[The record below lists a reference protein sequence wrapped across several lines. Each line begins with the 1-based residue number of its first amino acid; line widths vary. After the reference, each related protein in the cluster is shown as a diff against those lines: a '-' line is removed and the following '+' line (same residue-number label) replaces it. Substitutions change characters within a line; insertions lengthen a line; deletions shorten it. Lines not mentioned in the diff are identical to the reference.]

1 MNTERNQLYKERKSL
16 GEFLRGNALN
26 MEFHRLY
33 SIYLKNNKDA
43 TLQKMNEL
51 AILNEVYYQCTFIHN
66 SEEPIDK
73 AYVEIWQK
81 DLTKAV
87 GSKDAADF
95 VACLV
100 MGVFE
105 AMSRHSL
112 TERNFKKWMKMLLV
126 KSPYYNKVNTQ
137 VCEFRKLFGNVDV
150 DLNPQGSLKL
160 IPIPYEELKE
170 TEEYKQTVSE
180 MKSQLGKKYI
190 RLDTIADCVLR
201 LPTVELQYAALQQVN
216 TLLSGTAWSEK
227 AAEVLETMFAK
238 VKEQQDRQEK
248 KQNKMIEEVEKAA
261 NKKTNEFKVYPQA
274 GSTANVGCQMQSP
287 EFKVIPPSKE
297 QQPALESRSATKGD
311 TCQSKNKEGDED
323 V

>member
-73 AYVEIWQK
+73 AYVVKWQK

-190 RLDTIADCVLR
+190 RLDTIADCILR

-238 VKEQQDRQEK
+238 VKEQQDRQEQ
-248 KQNKMIEEVEKAA
+248 KQDKVIDSMEKAA
-261 NKKTNEFKVYPQA
+261 NKPTTQNILNLELVNKKETYIDKNYGPNIEHNGGTLTMPE
-274 GSTANVGCQMQSP
+274 GNV
-287 EFKVIPPSKE
+287 
-297 QQPALESRSATKGD
+297 ATPLPKSD
-311 TCQSKNKEGDED
+311 DDK
-323 V
+323 

>member
-1 MNTERNQLYKERKSL
+1 MDTDHKKLYKERKSL

-51 AILNEVYYQCTFIHN
+51 TILNEVYYQCTFIHN

-73 AYVEIWQK
+73 AYVETWLK
-81 DLTKAV
+81 GLTKGV

-112 TERNFKKWMKMLLV
+112 AERNFKKWIKTLLT

-150 DLNPQGSLKL
+150 ELSPQGSLKL

-170 TEEYKQTVSE
+170 TEEYKQTVSD

-190 RLDTIADCVLR
+190 RLDTIADCILR
-201 LPTVELQYAALQQVN
+201 LPTIELQYAALQQMN
-216 TLLSGTAWSEK
+216 TLLAGTAWSEK
-227 AAEVLETMFAK
+227 AAEVMETMFAK
-238 VKEQQDRQEK
+238 VKGQQDRQQE
-248 KQNKMIEEVEKAA
+248 MEENLKKAA
-261 NKKTNEFKVYPQA
+261 NKPTTIYQS
-274 GSTANVGCQMQSP
+274 GSTHDDKRQQMFLDGKTETDKP
-287 EFKVIPPSKE
+287 LIEKK
-297 QQPALESRSATKGD
+297 
-311 TCQSKNKEGDED
+311 DE
-323 V
+323 

>member
-1 MNTERNQLYKERKSL
+1 MKTERNQLYKERESL

-43 TLQKMNEL
+43 TLQKTNEL

-73 AYVEIWQK
+73 AYVEKWQK
-81 DLTKAV
+81 ELAKGV

-190 RLDTIADCVLR
+190 RLDTIADCILR

-216 TLLSGTAWSEK
+216 TLLSGTTWSEK
-227 AAEVLETMFAK
+227 PAEVLETMFAK
-238 VKEQQDRQEK
+238 VKEQQDRREQ
-248 KQNKMIEEVEKAA
+248 KQDKMMESVKEAVNRPMTQNIYGDK
-261 NKKTNEFKVYPQA
+261 NELQNGAQLLK
-274 GSTANVGCQMQSP
+274 M
-287 EFKVIPPSKE
+287 VIPEGVDPAEIATRLAE
-297 QQPALESRSATKGD
+297 QQKALLE
-311 TCQSKNKEGDED
+311 QKE
-323 V
+323 

>member
-1 MNTERNQLYKERKSL
+1 MKTDRNQLYKERESL

-43 TLQKMNEL
+43 SLQKMNEL
-51 AILNEVYYQCTFIHN
+51 SILNEVYFQCTFIHN

-73 AYVEIWQK
+73 AYVEKWLK
-81 DLTKAV
+81 DITKGV

-137 VCEFRKLFGNVDV
+137 ICEFRKLFGNVDV

-170 TEEYKQTVSE
+170 TEEYKQTLLE

-190 RLDTIADCVLR
+190 RLDTIADCILR
-201 LPTVELQYAALQQVN
+201 LPTVELQYSALQQVN
-216 TLLSGTAWSEK
+216 TLLSGTSWSEK
-227 AAEVLETMFAK
+227 AAEVLEKMFAK
-238 VKEQQDRQEK
+238 VKEQQDRQEQ
-248 KQNKMIEEVEKAA
+248 KQDKMIETVREAA
-261 NKKTNEFKVYPQA
+261 NKPTTQNIYGDKNDFQDGAQLLKM
-274 GSTANVGCQMQSP
+274 GIP
-287 EFKVIPPSKE
+287 EGADPAEIAARIAE
-297 QQPALESRSATKGD
+297 QQRALLE
-311 TCQSKNKEGDED
+311 QKE
-323 V
+323 

>member
-1 MNTERNQLYKERKSL
+1 MNTERKQLYKERKSL

-51 AILNEVYYQCTFIHN
+51 TILNEVYYQCTFIHN

-73 AYVEIWQK
+73 VYAETWLK
-81 DLTKAV
+81 ELTKGV
-87 GSKDAADF
+87 GSKDTADF

-112 TERNFKKWMKMLLV
+112 AERNFKKWIKTLLT
-126 KSPYYNKVNTQ
+126 KSAYYNKVNTQ

-150 DLNPQGSLKL
+150 ELSPQGSLKL

-170 TEEYKQTVSE
+170 TEEYKQTVSD

-190 RLDTIADCVLR
+190 RLDTIADCILR
-201 LPTVELQYAALQQVN
+201 LPTIELQYAALQQLN
-216 TLLSGTAWSEK
+216 TLLVGTAWSDK

-238 VKEQQDRQEK
+238 VKEQQDRQEQ
-248 KQNKMIEEVEKAA
+248 KQDKLADAVEKAA
-261 NKKTNEFKVYPQA
+261 NKPTTQNIYGDKNDFKEDAKMLKLTLP
-274 GSTANVGCQMQSP
+274 ANADPAEIAMR
-287 EFKVIPPSKE
+287 IAE
-297 QQPALESRSATKGD
+297 QQKQIEKKKD
-311 TCQSKNKEGDED
+311 NK
-323 V
+323 

>member
-1 MNTERNQLYKERKSL
+1 MNTDRNQLYKERKSL

-51 AILNEVYYQCTFIHN
+51 VILNEVYYQCTFIHN

-73 AYVEIWQK
+73 VYVEKWQK
-81 DLTKAV
+81 DLTKGV

-137 VCEFRKLFGNVDV
+137 ICEFRKLFGNVDV

-170 TEEYKQTVSE
+170 TEEYKLTVSE

-190 RLDTIADCVLR
+190 RLDTIADCILR

-238 VKEQQDRQEK
+238 VKEQQDRQEQ
-248 KQNKMIEEVEKAA
+248 KQDKILDSMEKAA

-274 GSTANVGCQMQSP
+274 GSTANVGCDQKHSDFKNYLPGADGMGQQS
-287 EFKVIPPSKE
+287 K
-297 QQPALESRSATKGD
+297 LESK
-311 TCQSKNKEGDED
+311 KEDETNEI
-323 V
+323 

>member
-1 MNTERNQLYKERKSL
+1 MTKNKRMNTERNQLYQERKSL

-33 SIYLKNNKDA
+33 SFYLKNNKDA

-73 AYVEIWQK
+73 AYVEKWQK
-81 DLTKAV
+81 GLTKGV

-95 VACLV
+95 VSCLV

-112 TERNFKKWMKMLLV
+112 TERNLKKWMKVLLI
-126 KSPYYNKVNTQ
+126 KCPYFNKVNTQ
-137 VCEFRKLFGNVDV
+137 ICEFRKLFGNVDV

-170 TEEYKQTVSE
+170 TEEYKQTVSD
-180 MKSQLGKKYI
+180 MKTQLGKKYI
-190 RLDTIADCVLR
+190 RLDTIADCILR
-201 LPTVELQYAALQQVN
+201 LPTIELQYSALQQVN
-216 TLLSGTAWSEK
+216 TLLSGTLWSEK

-238 VKEQQDRQEK
+238 VKEQQDRREQKQDKMMESVKEAANRPMTQNIYGDKNELQNGAQILKMVIPKGVDPAEIAVRIAEQQKALLEK
-248 KQNKMIEEVEKAA
+248 KE
-261 NKKTNEFKVYPQA
+261 
-274 GSTANVGCQMQSP
+274 
-287 EFKVIPPSKE
+287 
-297 QQPALESRSATKGD
+297 
-311 TCQSKNKEGDED
+311 
-323 V
+323 

>member
-1 MNTERNQLYKERKSL
+1 L
-16 GEFLRGNALN
+16 
-26 MEFHRLY
+26 
-33 SIYLKNNKDA
+33 
-43 TLQKMNEL
+43 
-51 AILNEVYYQCTFIHN
+51 
-66 SEEPIDK
+66 
-73 AYVEIWQK
+73 
-81 DLTKAV
+81 
-87 GSKDAADF
+87 
-95 VACLV
+95 
-100 MGVFE
+100 GVFE

-190 RLDTIADCVLR
+190 RLDTIADCILR

-238 VKEQQDRQEK
+238 VKEQQDRQEQ
-248 KQNKMIEEVEKAA
+248 KQDKILDSMEKAA
-261 NKKTNEFKVYPQA
+261 TKPTTQNIYGDKNEFQGGAQLLKM
-274 GSTANVGCQMQSP
+274 GIP
-287 EFKVIPPSKE
+287 EGADPAEIAARIAE
-297 QQPALESRSATKGD
+297 QQKQIEMK
-311 TCQSKNKEGDED
+311 
-323 V
+323 

>member
-1 MNTERNQLYKERKSL
+1 MNTDRNQLYKERKSL

-73 AYVEIWQK
+73 AYVEKWQK

-190 RLDTIADCVLR
+190 RLDTIADCILR

-238 VKEQQDRQEK
+238 VKEQQDRQEQ
-248 KQNKMIEEVEKAA
+248 KQDKMIEEVEKAA
-261 NKKTNEFKVYPQA
+261 NKKANEFNVYPQA
-274 GSTANVGCQMQSP
+274 GSTANLGCQMQSP
-287 EFKVIPPSKE
+287 EFKVIPPSTE
-297 QQPALESRSATKGD
+297 QQPALES
-311 TCQSKNKEGDED
+311 NKEGDED

>member
-73 AYVEIWQK
+73 AYVETWLK
-81 DLTKAV
+81 ELTKGI

-112 TERNFKKWMKMLLV
+112 AERNFKKWMKTLLN

-150 DLNPQGSLKL
+150 ELSPQGSLKL

-170 TEEYKQTVSE
+170 TEEYKQTVSD

-190 RLDTIADCVLR
+190 RLDTIADCIHFS
-201 LPTVELQYAALQQVN
+201 N
-216 TLLSGTAWSEK
+216 
-227 AAEVLETMFAK
+227 
-238 VKEQQDRQEK
+238 
-248 KQNKMIEEVEKAA
+248 
-261 NKKTNEFKVYPQA
+261 
-274 GSTANVGCQMQSP
+274 
-287 EFKVIPPSKE
+287 
-297 QQPALESRSATKGD
+297 
-311 TCQSKNKEGDED
+311 
-323 V
+323 

>member
-1 MNTERNQLYKERKSL
+1 M
-16 GEFLRGNALN
+16 RGNALN

-73 AYVEIWQK
+73 AYVEKWQK
-81 DLTKAV
+81 DLTKGV

-100 MGVFE
+100 LGVFE

-190 RLDTIADCVLR
+190 RLDTIADCILR

-248 KQNKMIEEVEKAA
+248 MDEAVEKNLKEPRTQNIYGDKNEFQDGAQLLKMGIPEGADPAEIAARIAEQQKQIEKKSAKLSDELPPKCKNCTLEEVAVLIE
-261 NKKTNEFKVYPQA
+261 
-274 GSTANVGCQMQSP
+274 
-287 EFKVIPPSKE
+287 
-297 QQPALESRSATKGD
+297 
-311 TCQSKNKEGDED
+311 
-323 V
+323 

>member
-1 MNTERNQLYKERKSL
+1 MNTERNQLYQERKSL

-33 SIYLKNNKDA
+33 SFYLKNNKDA

-73 AYVEIWQK
+73 AYVEKWQK
-81 DLTKAV
+81 GLTKGV

-95 VACLV
+95 VSCLV

-112 TERNFKKWMKMLLV
+112 TERNFKKWMKVLLI
-126 KSPYYNKVNTQ
+126 KCPYFNKVNMQ
-137 VCEFRKLFGNVDV
+137 ICEFRKLFGNVDV

-170 TEEYKQTVSE
+170 TEEYKQTVSD
-180 MKSQLGKKYI
+180 MKTQLGKKYI
-190 RLDTIADCVLR
+190 RLDTIADCILR
-201 LPTVELQYAALQQVN
+201 LPTIELQYSALQQVN
-216 TLLSGTAWSEK
+216 TLLSGTLWSEK

-238 VKEQQDRQEK
+238 VKEQQDRHEQ
-248 KQNKMIEEVEKAA
+248 KQDKMIESVKEAA
-261 NKKTNEFKVYPQA
+261 NKPTTQNIYGDKNELQNGAQILK
-274 GSTANVGCQMQSP
+274 M
-287 EFKVIPPSKE
+287 VIPKGVDPAEIAARIAE
-297 QQPALESRSATKGD
+297 QQKALLE
-311 TCQSKNKEGDED
+311 QKE
-323 V
+323 